1 MTALARI
8 GAWLKT
14 RWVWLL
20 TALVAVWWAL
30 RERRGRQRAEARA
43 DLEADLGEIEKR
55 RAAET
60 AKAAAEAAKARAD
73 IEAERAQAEVKARV
87 DIQAAERALETVREE
102 YRETG
107 AVTSES
113 QRLWDEMRK
122 SGRLP

>member
-1 MTALARI
+1 MSRVWSWLRARW
-8 GAWLKT
+8 AYL
-14 RWVWLL
+14 
-20 TALVAVWWAL
+20 LVAVAAIWWAL

-43 DLEADLGEIEKR
+43 DLEADLGDIEKR

-60 AKAAAEAAKARAD
+60 GKAAAEAAKARAD

-87 DIQAAERALETVREE
+87 DIQAAERAIERVREE
-102 YRETG
+102 HRETG
-107 AVTSES
+107 GVTSES